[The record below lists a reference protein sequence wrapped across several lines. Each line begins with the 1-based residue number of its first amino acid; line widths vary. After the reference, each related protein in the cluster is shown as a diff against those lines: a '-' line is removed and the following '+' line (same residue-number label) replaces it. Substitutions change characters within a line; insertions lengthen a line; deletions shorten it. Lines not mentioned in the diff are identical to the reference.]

1 MSVTNLRDGDDGA
14 SPRFGGGRLGAGQSG
29 SEAEAWTT
37 DAASSRTDAPCAPA
51 HPHPNPPP
59 QKRVREQP
67 QLWMDGV
74 LHDADTLQAALNT
87 HALHYGSGVFE
98 GIRAYATVDGAAVF
112 RLPEHLERM
121 RRGAEL
127 LGLSFDP
134 AQATEAVLAT
144 LRANHHRDAYV
155 RPLAWAGAGSFGLD
169 VEGHPSHLM
178 VATSATQ
185 VHLNGTRARIGVS
198 RWRRNPADSLPPLK
212 LCGAYVNSILAKRE
226 AKVRGFDEALFVDGD
241 GHVVECT
248 GANVFIVKDG
258 SVTAV
263 GHRDALPGITR
274 DTVMALCGARA
285 RAVTLDELQDAD
297 EVFACGTA
305 AEVAPVA
312 AIEDRRYGD
321 NPVTRELAALY
332 ARVVRGEEASRKA
345 WLTPV

>member
-1 MSVTNLRDGDDGA
+1 MSVTA
-14 SPRFGGGRLGAGQSG
+14 TVHAI
-29 SEAEAWTT
+29 A
-37 DAASSRTDAPCAPA
+37 DAAGAP
-51 HPHPNPPP
+51 
-59 QKRVREQP
+59 KP
-67 QLWMDGV
+67 QLWLDGE

-98 GIRAYATVDGAAVF
+98 GIRAYATADGAEVF

-127 LGLSFDP
+127 LGLAFDP

-226 AKVRGFDEALFVDGD
+226 AKVRGYDEALFVDAD
-241 GHVVECT
+241 GRVVECT

-258 SVTAV
+258 GVTAV
-263 GHRDALPGITR
+263 EHRDALPGITR
-274 DTVMALCGARA
+274 DTVMQLSGAQT
-285 RAVTLDELQDAD
+285 RAVSLEELHDAD

-305 AEVAPVA
+305 AEIAPIAEV
-312 AIEDRRYGD
+312 EGRRYGD
-321 NPVTRELAALY
+321 NPVTTELAALY
-332 ARVVRGEEASRKA
+332 ARVVRGEEASRA
-345 WLTPV
+345 GWLTPV